1 MDRTPDGVTPPITVF
16 LLDDHEIVRRGLVDL
31 LESHDG
37 FRVVGEAGTAAEA
50 LRRIPT
56 LAPQV
61 ALLDARLPDGSG
73 IDVCREVQVTSPGT
87 RCLILT
93 SYDDDDALFAAVMAG
108 AAGYLLKQIRGP
120 SLTDAVAHVA
130 AGHSLIDPALVERLL
145 ERIRRPD
152 ADSSSDRRDGH
163 ERRDDRNGRPGH
175 PGHPAHSGHAG
186 RTDPWPGAHSLTD
199 REQEILDLIAEGL
212 TNRQIGAQLHLAE
225 KTVKNYVS
233 GLLAKLGFERRT
245 QAAVYGAQHP
255 AEPVDGRGHP

>member
-1 MDRTPDGVTPPITVF
+1 MDRISGPVTAPITVF
-16 LLDDHEIVRRGLVDL
+16 LLDDHEIVRRGLIDL

-73 IDVCREVQVTSPGT
+73 IDVCREVQVSSPGT

-120 SLTDAVAHVA
+120 SLTEAVAHVA

-152 ADSSSDRRDGH
+152 TDSSSDRRDGH
-163 ERRDDRNGRPGH
+163 DRRDDRNGPPGHAGH
-175 PGHPAHSGHAG
+175 PGHAG
-186 RTDPWPGAHSLTD
+186 RADPWPGAHSLTD

-245 QAAVYGAQHP
+245 QAAVYGAQHT
-255 AEPVDGRGHP
+255 AEPVDGRGRP

>member
-1 MDRTPDGVTPPITVF
+1 MDRAADDVTEPITVF
-16 LLDDHEIVRRGLVDL
+16 LLDDHEIVRRGLIDL

-73 IDVCREVQVTSPGT
+73 IDVCREVRVSSPGT

-93 SYDDDDALFAAVMAG
+93 SYDDDEALFAAVMAG
-108 AAGYLLKQIRGP
+108 ASGYLLKQIRGP
-120 SLTDAVAHVA
+120 SLTEAVEHVA

-145 ERIRRPD
+145 ERIRRREGAAEAEQGRD
-152 ADSSSDRRDGH
+152 ARPGHHPRRDG
-163 ERRDDRNGRPGH
+163 R
-175 PGHPAHSGHAG
+175 SGPWAG
-186 RTDPWPGAHSLTD
+186 PDSLTD

-212 TNRQIGAQLHLAE
+212 TNRQIGARLHLAE

-245 QAAVYGAQHP
+245 QAAVYGAQHGG
-255 AEPVDGRGHP
+255 EPVDGRGHR

>member
-1 MDRTPDGVTPPITVF
+1 MERTTGEVTTPITVF
-16 LLDDHEIVRRGLVDL
+16 LLDDHEIVRRGLIDL
-31 LESHDG
+31 LESHDD

-152 ADSSSDRRDGH
+152 AESSSDRRDGH

-175 PGHPAHSGHAG
+175 PAHAGHAG
-186 RTDPWPGAHSLTD
+186 RTDPWPGALSLTD

-245 QAAVYGAQHP
+245 QAAVYGAQHGTEP
-255 AEPVDGRGHP
+255 AEHHERR

>member
-1 MDRTPDGVTPPITVF
+1 MERTTGEVTTPITVF
-16 LLDDHEIVRRGLVDL
+16 LLDDHEIVRRGLIDL
-31 LESHDG
+31 LESHDD

-212 TNRQIGAQLHLAE
+212 TNRQIGVRLHLAE

-245 QAAVYGAQHP
+245 QAAVYGAQHA

>member
-1 MDRTPDGVTPPITVF
+1 MDGATGPVTKQPAGQGAAGSEPVTVF

-31 LESHDG
+31 LESHRG

-56 LAPQV
+56 LAPDV

-73 IDVCREVQVTSPGT
+73 IDVCRDVQVSSPGT

-108 AAGYLLKQIRGP
+108 ASGYLLKQIRGT
-120 SLTDAVAHVA
+120 SLTEAVAHVA

-145 ERIRRPD
+145 DRLRRP
-152 ADSSSDRRDGH
+152 
-163 ERRDDRNGRPGH
+163 E
-175 PGHPAHSGHAG
+175 
-186 RTDPWPGAHSLTD
+186 TDPGASGGSGNGPRTGLPPGASPLTD
-199 REQEILDLIAEGL
+199 REQEILTLIAEGL
-212 TNRQIGAQLHLAE
+212 TNRQIGERLYLAE

-245 QAAVYGAQHP
+245 QAAVYGAQHRDDAP
-255 AEPVDGRGHP
+255 GR

>member
-1 MDRTPDGVTPPITVF
+1 MDRPADRVTTPVTVF

-31 LESHDG
+31 LESHEG

-73 IDVCREVQVTSPGT
+73 IDVCRDVQVSSPGT

-108 AAGYLLKQIRGP
+108 ASGYLLKQIRGT
-120 SLTDAVAHVA
+120 SLTEAVAHVA

-145 ERIRRPD
+145 ERIRRPQGAGT
-152 ADSSSDRRDGH
+152 ADG
-163 ERRDDRNGRPGH
+163 GRGRAS
-175 PGHPAHSGHAG
+175 GRVGSARPASRAG
-186 RTDPWPGAHSLTD
+186 TLTD
-199 REQEILDLIAEGL
+199 REQEILTLIAEGL
-212 TNRQIGAQLHLAE
+212 TNRQIGERLHLAE

-233 GLLAKLGFERRT
+233 SLLAKLGFERRT
-245 QAAVYGAQHP
+245 QAAVYGAQHGTEP
-255 AEPVDGRGHP
+255 AEHHGRP

>member
-1 MDRTPDGVTPPITVF
+1 MNGDATDQVTIF

-31 LESHDG
+31 LEAHDG

-50 LRRIPT
+50 RRRIPT
-56 LAPQV
+56 LAPRV

-73 IDVCREVQVTSPGT
+73 IDVCRDVQVSSPGT

-108 AAGYLLKQIRGP
+108 ASGYLLKQIRGP
-120 SLTDAVAHVA
+120 SLTEAVEHVA

-145 ERIRRPD
+145 ARLRSPEQDASPSAHPD
-152 ADSSSDRRDGH
+152 G
-163 ERRDDRNGRPGH
+163 
-175 PGHPAHSGHAG
+175 
-186 RTDPWPGAHSLTD
+186 LTD

-212 TNRQIGAQLHLAE
+212 TNRQIGARLHLAE

-245 QAAVYGAQHP
+245 QAAVYGAQHHENAASSP
-255 AEPVDGRGHP
+255 EHP